1 MEIMLKYHT
10 WKSFLGMLVDVLI
23 LMLKKDGK
31 ERNEK
36 TRNFR
41 RTLIATF
48 EKILYSHFTT
58 PLEHPLNK

>member
-1 MEIMLKYHT
+1 
-10 WKSFLGMLVDVLI
+10 MLVDVLI